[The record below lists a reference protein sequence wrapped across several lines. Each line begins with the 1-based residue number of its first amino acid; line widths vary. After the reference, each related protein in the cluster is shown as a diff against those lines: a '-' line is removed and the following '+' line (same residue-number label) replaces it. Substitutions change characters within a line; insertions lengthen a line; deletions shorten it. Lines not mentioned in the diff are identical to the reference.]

1 RRQRRLAAGRAGA
14 GKAAGRCRFH
24 RAAVRRSAPFPH
36 RIRVRGRN
44 TASAAAGRLRP
55 RRGTCDDKSSEGN
68 SMKIAILDDYQN
80 VALRMEDW
88 SALAR
93 GAEITVFND
102 HVSAI
107 GDVVARLLLAN
118 SLGAVA
124 RENRRTGYAWSI

>member
-1 RRQRRLAAGRAGA
+1 
-14 GKAAGRCRFH
+14 
-24 RAAVRRSAPFPH
+24 
-36 RIRVRGRN
+36 
-44 TASAAAGRLRP
+44 
-55 RRGTCDDKSSEGN
+55 
-68 SMKIAILDDYQN
+68 MKIAILDDYQN
-80 VALRMEDW
+80 VALRMADW

-124 RENRRTGYAWSI
+124 RENRRTVYAWSI